1 MPVFAF
7 SEACVNLLDW
17 PREICEFPFAE
28 TRFLQ
33 GSIANSITSSNPGV
47 AIDCQPVLSV
57 LAPRSHASCA
67 RYNCCVCTRGL
78 HAH

>member
-17 PREICEFPFAE
+17 LGKACEFPFAE

-33 GSIANSITSSNPGV
+33 GSIANPITSSDPGV
-47 AIDCQPVLSV
+47 AIDCQLVLSV
-57 LAPRSHASCA
+57 LAQRSHASCA

-78 HAH
+78 HAY